1 MRSQKIVVNTK
12 GGFMAAI
19 ECAKDY
25 FGPTDITLN
34 RKSGITIYH
43 LRPHPTDTKQPD
55 GWYIRGLNM
64 MKRRIRSIKAKE
76 LLY

>member
-1 MRSQKIVVNTK
+1 MRPQKIIVNTK
-12 GGFMAAI
+12 GGLMAAI

-25 FGPTDITLN
+25 FGPTDIQLN

-43 LRPHPTDTKQPD
+43 LEPHIRDTKQPD
-55 GWYIRGLNM
+55 GWYIRGLNTM
-64 MKRRIRSIKAKE
+64 RRRIRKIKAKE